1 MTSEGYRRSH
11 LAPPRPTRRPLQW
24 GSIPPTFSALGSRL
38 VDRRPMASSEARGG
52 SVATWLFVG
61 VAAASSLVLGIV

>member
-1 MTSEGYRRSH
+1 MVRTTGDTYFFLFAGNAIRPSE
-11 LAPPRPTRRPLQW
+11 
-24 GSIPPTFSALGSRL
+24 ALGSRL
-38 VDRRPMASSEARGG
+38 VDRRPTQSGEARGG